1 MVMSIFYEVLV
12 MMNEVIQYDVIKRDI
27 MKLNS
32 NFVLACATTLLTSL
46 CVFAGGCAHWPATP
60 RLERVNAYGYG
71 RADVT
76 RLSQYDDLLVVL
88 AISGGGTRAAALG
101 YGVLEEL
108 RRTEVMVNGVKR
120 RLLDEVAVIS
130 AVSGGTFP
138 ATYYALHGEKTFEEF
153 EERVLLRN
161 FESELARR
169 IILNPVNWFRLPS
182 GTFGKSDLFAELY
195 DETVFNHATFSDLQ
209 RAKGPIVIIN
219 GTDVTTGARFSFTQD
234 QFDAICGD
242 LSRVTLGRAV
252 ATSTALPPLL
262 TPITFENRGGT
273 CGRQVPA
280 WQAAAEAASGESE
293 TPGRAL
299 LRARALQSYE
309 DPARPYIHIFD
320 GGLSENL
327 GLSEVLRAFEIMKIA
342 PDETVLPALRRAR
355 KVVVIAVNALR
366 FPEVDWDR
374 SPAPPDTGTLEGQM
388 WSIPVDRITIDGVEQ
403 VREKLNAWQAAAH
416 DGGPERRAYLVQ
428 VTFDA
433 LKDPAERIYFKRV
446 KTRLQLPKE
455 QVDKLREVAGRL
467 LRESPAYQRLLAD
480 LKSEH

>member
-1 MVMSIFYEVLV
+1 M
-12 MMNEVIQYDVIKRDI
+12 KT

-32 NFVLACATTLLTSL
+32 IFALGCTVPLLAAL
-46 CVFAGGCAHWPATP
+46 CVFTGGCAHWPATP
-60 RLERVNAYGYG
+60 RLEQAGAPGYRPAVNRPGQ
-71 RADVT
+71 
-76 RLSQYDDLLVVL
+76 SDDLLVVL

-108 RRTEVMVNGVKR
+108 RRTEVMVKGVKR
-120 RLLDEVAVIS
+120 RLLDEVDMIS

-138 ATYYALHGEKTFEEF
+138 ATYYALRGEKTFEEF
-153 EERVLLRN
+153 EARVLSRN
-161 FESELARR
+161 LEMELAKR
-169 IILNPVNWFRLPS
+169 IILNPANWFRLPS
-182 GTFGKSDLFAELY
+182 GTFGKSDLFAEIY
-195 DETVFNHATFSDLQ
+195 DETVFDHATFGDLQ
-209 RAKGPIVIIN
+209 QANGPYVIIN

-273 CGRQVPA
+273 CGRKAPA
-280 WQAAAEAASGESE
+280 WQAAAEAAIGESE

-309 DPARPYIHIFD
+309 NPARPYIHVFD

-327 GLSEVLRAFEIMKIA
+327 GLSESLRAFEILKVD
-342 PDETVLPALRRAR
+342 PDEMVLPALRRAR
-355 KVVVIAVNALR
+355 KLVVIAVNALR

-374 SPAPPDTGTLEGQM
+374 SPAPPDTETLTDQM
-388 WSIPVDRITIDGVEQ
+388 WSIPVDRISLDSVEQ
-403 VREKLNAWQAAAH
+403 VSEKLAAWQAAAPAE
-416 DGGPERRAYLVQ
+416 GPERRAYFAQ

-433 LKDPAERIYFKRV
+433 LKDPAERLYFKQV
-446 KTRLQLPKE
+446 NTRLTLPKE
-455 QVDKLREVAGRL
+455 QVDRLREVAGRL
-467 LRESPAYQRLLAD
+467 LREAPAFKRLLVD
-480 LKSEH
+480 LQ